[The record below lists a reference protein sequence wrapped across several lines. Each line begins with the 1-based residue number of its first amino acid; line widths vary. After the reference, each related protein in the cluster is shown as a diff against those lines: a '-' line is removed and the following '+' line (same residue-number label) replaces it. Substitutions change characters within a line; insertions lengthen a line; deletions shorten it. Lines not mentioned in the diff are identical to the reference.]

1 MAIKYKGFEIRKV
14 YHICADWKLDKNGTV
29 IARKPKP
36 EDISHYCI
44 FDTIENKD
52 WIKENTI
59 AECKVT
65 IDDFLKRNNL
75 NKNT

>member
-14 YHICADWKLDKNGTV
+14 YHICADWKLNKNGTV

-44 FDTIENKD
+44 LTLSR
-52 WIKENTI
+52 IKTGSKKI
-59 AECKVT
+59 Q
-65 IDDFLKRNNL
+65 
-75 NKNT
+75 